1 MAVSQGQYIS
11 CPYCLGEGK
20 IAETICD
27 KCKGKG
33 VIPLEDVGSGFILDD
48 DDGYHD

>member
-1 MAVSQGQYIS
+1 MAEQNGQFIS
-11 CPYCLGEGK
+11 CPYCLGKGK
-20 IAETICD
+20 IADKFCE

-33 VIPLEDVGSGFILDD
+33 VIALDEVGAGFILDD